1 MGFALM
7 TTAELKTLGL
17 EGQEYPNLDKE
28 IGILYNRFF
37 KFQNEFISDDFLQFR
52 RKYSNGTNTVYLI
65 SFVLSATGGKEYT
78 KYEFYKEV

>member
-1 MGFALM
+1 MGFELM
-7 TTAELKTLGL
+7 TNGELEALGL
-17 EGQEYPNLDKE
+17 DSQEYPYLDKE
-28 IGILYNRFF
+28 TGELDNRFF
-37 KFQNEFISDDFLQFR
+37 KFQDEFISDDFLQFR